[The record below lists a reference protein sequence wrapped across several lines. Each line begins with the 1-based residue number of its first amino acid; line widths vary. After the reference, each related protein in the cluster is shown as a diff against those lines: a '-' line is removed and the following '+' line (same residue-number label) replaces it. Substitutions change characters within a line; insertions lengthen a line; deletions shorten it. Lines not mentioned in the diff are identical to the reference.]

1 MKRKTKTSSE
11 LIIDAL
17 RTGEELK
24 LSEIT
29 KLISQYTGKDI
40 KIQNVSST
48 VAKLSDSEKTEIG
61 HFINRNKTKQG
72 YTYKLADE
80 ALELTPEQT
89 YGLVRKVGKDRYTL
103 KDAIEQIPS
112 LNKYVQEA
120 NGAKKTGPEKS
131 RKTGKQASNAKSA
144 HTPGIAFTIGDPQTG
159 EDVATGEQLSQ
170 ILAQLKSGSL
180 NINLNVNI
188 RFIGFV
194 E

>member
-48 VAKLSDSEKTEIG
+48 MAKLSDNEKTEIG
-61 HFINRNKTKQG
+61 HFINRHKTKQG

-103 KDAIEQIPS
+103 KDAIEQVPS

-120 NGAKKTGPEKS
+120 HGAKKTGPEKS
-131 RKTGKQASNAKSA
+131 RKTGKQAPNAKGVQ
-144 HTPGIAFTIGDPQTG
+144 TPGITFTIGDHHTG
-159 EDVATGEQLSQ
+159 ENVAAGEQLSQ

>member
-29 KLISQYTGKDI
+29 ELISQYTGKEI

-48 VAKLSDSEKTEIG
+48 MAKLSDSEKTEIG
-61 HFINRNKTKQG
+61 YLINRHKTKQG

-103 KDAIEQIPS
+103 KDAIEQVPS
-112 LNKYVQEA
+112 LNKYVQA

-131 RKTGKQASNAKSA
+131 RKTDKQAPNAKGV
-144 HTPGIAFTIGDPQTG
+144 HTPGIAFTIGDLQTG

>member
-17 RTGEELK
+17 RTGDELK

-29 KLISQYTGKDI
+29 NLISQYTGKDI

-48 VAKLSDSEKTEIG
+48 MAKLSDSEKTEIG
-61 HFINRNKTKQG
+61 YFINRHKTKQG

-103 KDAIEQIPS
+103 KDAVEQVPS
-112 LNKYVQEA
+112 LNKYVQA

-131 RKTGKQASNAKSA
+131 RKTGKQAPNAKGV